1 MRASVNV
8 DAQMKP
14 GKRARFAT
22 CALALVLGASLV
34 SFLAPADAYA
44 DVRKSDLIAGKSVEE
59 RGVAAIK
66 CPSIDAEF
74 AMLVDSDGFVYFE
87 RNADVS
93 AQIASVTK
101 VMTAVVAMDEAPA
114 DVVVTV
120 SAAAAAV
127 GESSAHLQEG
137 DSMSLETALKALM
150 LPSGNDAA
158 YAIAESVGATL
169 VQQAKQEGA
178 SITAADGSTVDLN
191 ADDAGY
197 RAFVAAM
204 NAKAGELGCE
214 NSLFTNPHGLDDGEW
229 ADELHSCASDVAKI
243 VAHAMSDESFRS
255 IVSTDAATIQ
265 VTRDGATANVDLE
278 STDALLGVYEGAC
291 GVKTGYTDLAGSCF
305 AGAVSKEGKTLYSV
319 VLHSTSDVKRFED
332 TTTLWDW
339 AYDNLVSYPLASSA
353 ESTSMNLGGQ
363 TREVPVIAYAPL
375 ASWIDKTVKVTLADP
390 DASVEVFALNG
401 NVSQEISLDEIA
413 GSVAAGDVVGRA
425 VFYQNNEVVAS
436 ADLIACE
443 DVPAPGVLEGIGIW
457 WDRLVRGFTG
467 QPTCADAKII
477 NSTPLIYDKQSTYA
491 S

>member
-34 SFLAPADAYA
+34 SFHTPADAYA

-178 SITAADGSTVDLN
+178 SITAADGSTVDLD

-243 VAHAMSDESFRS
+243 VAHAMSDELFRS

-278 STDALLGVYEGAC
+278 STDARSWGC
-291 GVKTGYTDLAGSCF
+291 
-305 AGAVSKEGKTLYSV
+305 
-319 VLHSTSDVKRFED
+319 
-332 TTTLWDW
+332 
-339 AYDNLVSYPLASSA
+339 
-353 ESTSMNLGGQ
+353 
-363 TREVPVIAYAPL
+363 TREL
-375 ASWIDKTVKVTLADP
+375 AALRRVTP
-390 DASVEVFALNG
+390 IWRV
-401 NVSQEISLDEIA
+401 
-413 GSVAAGDVVGRA
+413 R
-425 VFYQNNEVVAS
+425 
-436 ADLIACE
+436 
-443 DVPAPGVLEGIGIW
+443 VL
-457 WDRLVRGFTG
+457 RVR
-467 QPTCADAKII
+467 
-477 NSTPLIYDKQSTYA
+477 
-491 S
+491 